1 LSAPGLRARVG
12 RQAALYGLGIIL
24 GKALSFV
31 ALPIY
36 TRLLTPAD
44 YGVIQLIEMTFDM
57 LTILAGSRLAV
68 GVFRFYH
75 KADNNVDRRAVLTT
89 ALILLFTTFS
99 IIAVAAW
106 IAAPSLSRLIFRSDE
121 FTGVIRIA
129 SLSFPWDGILGVP
142 LAYLRLRDRAGA
154 FVGIGLI
161 KSLMQLVGVF
171 ILLAHFDMGVR
182 GVFLSTLIANTLVGT
197 ALVTLLLRETG
208 LRFSRQ
214 AGRDLFRFGMPLV
227 VTQVATFFTT
237 FGDRYFLQASQN
249 ETQVGIYAL
258 AYTFGFLLF
267 TIGYTPFSSVW
278 DPIRFEIATREDRDP
293 IFNRA
298 FIHMNVLLFTAAT
311 GIGVFAGDL
320 LRLMSDPAFWP
331 AVPLVPIILVAYIL
345 QGWAGFQEIGILVRE
360 QTRYVTIANWA
371 AALVALVGYATLI
384 PRYGGWG
391 AAWTTAAAFAL
402 RAGLIYRFSQQLW
415 PLHYTWTPI
424 IRLFLLSALTV
435 GTARALPEL
444 PLGPSILVG
453 FLLMSGYLAG
463 VWLLDII
470 PVEER
475 VLLSSWARNPALA
488 YRQIKGGLNLKQQA
502 DDGVAKILED

>member
-1 LSAPGLRARVG
+1 
-12 RQAALYGLGIIL
+12 
-24 GKALSFV
+24 V

-237 FGDRYFLQASQN
+237 FGDRYFLQASAERN
-249 ETQVGIYAL
+249 TGRHLCARLHFRLSPLHDRVHAILLGVG
-258 AYTFGFLLF
+258 
-267 TIGYTPFSSVW
+267 
-278 DPIRFEIATREDRDP
+278 
-293 IFNRA
+293 
-298 FIHMNVLLFTAAT
+298 
-311 GIGVFAGDL
+311 
-320 LRLMSDPAFWP
+320 SDPLRNRDARGQRSD
-331 AVPLVPIILVAYIL
+331 L
-345 QGWAGFQEIGILVRE
+345 QPGLHSHER
-360 QTRYVTIANWA
+360 
-371 AALVALVGYATLI
+371 AALH
-384 PRYGGWG
+384 GGHRHRR
-391 AAWTTAAAFAL
+391 L
-402 RAGLIYRFSQQLW
+402 RR
-415 PLHYTWTPI
+415 
-424 IRLFLLSALTV
+424 
-435 GTARALPEL
+435 
-444 PLGPSILVG
+444 
-453 FLLMSGYLAG
+453 
-463 VWLLDII
+463 
-470 PVEER
+470 
-475 VLLSSWARNPALA
+475 
-488 YRQIKGGLNLKQQA
+488 
-502 DDGVAKILED
+502 